1 VADFAPAHRCTAS
14 DTVKD
19 SSVIIACNAPP
30 ARCSVA
36 AMVAASFSKRSQ
48 HLDGQLLQ
56 VIAAGDPRTPSLSP
70 TEKL

>member
-1 VADFAPAHRCTAS
+1 M
-14 DTVKD
+14 
-19 SSVIIACNAPP
+19 IIACNAPP

-36 AMVAASFSKRSQ
+36 AMVAASFSKRCQ